1 MTDLV
6 ITNYDNFKD
15 LSYFVNQHEKALGI
29 MSEVTEFYLSFLKS
43 KLICNYEIEHFP
55 GKVILEKF
63 RGLNDK
69 DYCRDYEKE
78 YPLIVDGARLQN
90 KEGYWYTV
98 SNVKE
103 TKEKWSSK
111 PTYIKHYNI
120 KYDVKRPYYELAFD
134 IYFYNSSWTES
145 ELEKQKE
152 LYERSKQYFPG
163 KDTVYAMSK
172 TSDKPYDVGKKIK
185 ELEEKIALDNQ
196 HEIDY
201 KEINGLVNA
210 DNYKNQT
217 LIKSKLADY
226 FHKYHDKCFYTL
238 DPKNGL
244 FKLFASEKELTEY
257 QFKISDDKKYLIV
270 YQETFDGGTRTDRW
284 KTFEYKGVR
293 HDEHWFEVATGNFYE
308 HKNYFVKDWETEMN
322 VHNGWHPYDDD

>member
-63 RGLNDK
+63 HGINDK
-69 DYCRDYEKE
+69 DYCWDYEKD
-78 YPLIVDGARLQN
+78 YPLIVNGARLQN
-90 KEGYWYTV
+90 EEGYWYTV

-103 TKEKWSSK
+103 TKEKWCSK

-120 KYDVKRPYYELAFD
+120 KYDVKRPYYDLAFD
-134 IYFYNSSWTES
+134 ISFYNSSWKES
-145 ELEKQKE
+145 ELKKQKE
-152 LYERSKQYFPG
+152 LLERSKQYFPNKEEHYAQDRSG
-163 KDTVYAMSK
+163 KVYN
-172 TSDKPYDVGKKIK
+172 VGQKIK
-185 ELEEKIALDNQ
+185 ELEEQIKLDNQ
-196 HEIDY
+196 HEIDC
-201 KEINGLVNA
+201 KEINNLVNA

-217 LIKSKLADY
+217 LIKSKLAEY
-226 FHKYHDKCFYTL
+226 FHKYHNKCFYSL
-238 DPKNGL
+238 DPKSGL
-244 FKLFASEKELTEY
+244 FKLFASEKGLTEY

-270 YQETFDGGTRTDRW
+270 YQETVDGGTRTDRW

-308 HKNYFVKDWETEMN
+308 HKNYFVKNWETEMN
-322 VHNGWHPYDDD
+322 VSNGWHPYDDD

>member
-29 MSEVTEFYLSFLKS
+29 MNEVTEFYLSFLKS

-63 RGLNDK
+63 HGLNDK
-69 DYCRDYEKE
+69 DFCWDYEKE
-78 YPLIVDGARLQN
+78 YPLIVNGARLQD

-103 TKEKWSSK
+103 TKEKWCSK
-111 PTYIKHYNI
+111 PSYIKHYKI
-120 KYDVKRPYYELAFD
+120 KYDIKRPYYELAFD
-134 IYFYNSSWTES
+134 ISFYNSSWTES
-145 ELEKQKE
+145 ELKKQKE
-152 LYERSKQYFPG
+152 LLERAKHYLPNRDEYYSQDRSG
-163 KDTVYAMSK
+163 KTYNIVQK
-172 TSDKPYDVGKKIK
+172 VK

-201 KEINGLVNA
+201 KEINSLVNA
-210 DNYKNQT
+210 DNYKNQI

-226 FHKYHDKCFYTL
+226 FHKYHNKCFYSL

-244 FKLFASEKELTEY
+244 FKLFASEKGLTEY

-270 YQETFDGGTRTDRW
+270 YQETVDGGTRTDRW

-308 HKNYFVKDWETEMN
+308 HKNYFVKNWETEMN
-322 VHNGWHPYDDD
+322 VSNGWHPYDDD